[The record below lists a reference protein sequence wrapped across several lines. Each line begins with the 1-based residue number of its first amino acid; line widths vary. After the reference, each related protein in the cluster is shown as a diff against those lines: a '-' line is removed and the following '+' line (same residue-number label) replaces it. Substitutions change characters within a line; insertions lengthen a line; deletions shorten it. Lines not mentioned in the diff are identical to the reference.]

1 MPKKIKSKEKIKIHD
16 YTLIE
21 RIGVGSYGRIYK
33 VRKEEDSKIYV
44 LKEIPVN
51 KNIDNEKLESVKTE
65 AEILSSLSNKYI
77 VKYYESFQS
86 GQNIYIVMEYC
97 EKGDLCTYMSELQK
111 NKKSNYFFSEDFI
124 WKLFIQISIGLYY
137 IHSKKILHRD
147 IKTLN
152 IFLTKDLNG
161 KIGDLGVAKVL
172 EGTAHAI
179 TFIGTPYYVS
189 PEMCQNKPYNEKSD
203 IWALGCILYELIT
216 FCHPFT
222 ASNQAALFI
231 KILHGNY
238 TPLPEST
245 SQDLSNMVKFILQK
259 NYKKRPSMKEI
270 ITSKT
275 FLSYAR
281 RLGLEGDLNDVLSVQ
296 RSSTINSTTSSG
308 NKGMNNLKLNK
319 MPKKLQKIEN
329 NKSSKL
335 IINEEKTSKNKIKR
349 ENGTD
354 RKVDKT
360 EIKNVKNSREKI
372 KNELNSIELTPRK
385 NARVKTREKKN
396 DKNNIYIS
404 ANNYFSNNS
413 QGINININSKNI
425 LKLSPS
431 IKDKS
436 CSNSPNNEIFK
447 RKNQLNDSNSDI
459 ISTSEFI
466 NVLEKTKKSRTNN
479 ITLNDLFNFQFS
491 NDDNKILDSTSSTT
505 SLLKLDNALLSLS
518 EMYLLYNSNNKEE
531 INIKKANC
539 KDNDFCDFKLCE
551 EFTEKEQNEEK
562 KRKTNTNIIKK
573 KPILNYIDKIHQNK
587 KEFQKIGGMKNNELI
602 KNSEICQSEYEKCLL
617 EIKKY
622 SGIINL
628 ENLRK
633 SYKNIKNM
641 TDEELNNAF
650 GDMVLRI
657 KQKLPKNKAE
667 KIAEDLY
674 NLIYYENKYELI
686 KRTIKKNK

>member
-275 FLSYAR
+275 S
-281 RLGLEGDLNDVLSVQ
+281 
-296 RSSTINSTTSSG
+296 INSTTSSG

-335 IINEEKTSKNKIKR
+335 IINEEKTSKNKVKR

-354 RKVDKT
+354 RKVDKA